1 MEMQYINVIMLYI
14 ITATGYSNRPSE
26 GGIVCSWN
34 LAVGRYHLQSDQL
47 LIYNEGLRGEVISN
61 GLK

>member
-1 MEMQYINVIMLYI
+1 MEMQYINAIMLYI
-14 ITATGYSNRPSE
+14 ITATGYSNRPSD

-34 LAVGRYHLQSDQL
+34 LGVGHLQSDQL